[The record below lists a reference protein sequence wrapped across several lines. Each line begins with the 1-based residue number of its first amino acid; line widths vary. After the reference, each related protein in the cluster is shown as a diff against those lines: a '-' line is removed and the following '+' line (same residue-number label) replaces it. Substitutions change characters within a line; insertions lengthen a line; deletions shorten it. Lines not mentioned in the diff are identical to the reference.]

1 MTFLHSLD
9 PKPTFDDNESAA
21 VAAFL
26 AKLLA
31 ILFENLLVVNGVERF
46 S

>member
-1 MTFLHSLD
+1 MTFSHSLD
-9 PKPTFDDNESAA
+9 PKPTFDGNESAA

-31 ILFENLLVVNGVERF
+31 ILFDNLMVINGVERF